1 MSHTLSKG
9 VLADRNQYDEPPTK
23 KQVQQSLNISA
34 DPGLNYQDIAKIL
47 DIPWEDF
54 VPQEQSP
61 PIVQSLSN
69 NNTLNTVNV
78 NPANNLAPQST
89 MPAMMPAMYNC
100 QVTINNYFTAP
111 GPNVQGPK

>member
-1 MSHTLSKG
+1 M
-9 VLADRNQYDEPPTK
+9 
-23 KQVQQSLNISA
+23 QQSLNISA

-69 NNTLNTVNV
+69 NNTLNTIYV

-89 MPAMMPAMYNC
+89 MPAMMPAMYKC
-100 QVTINNYFTAP
+100 QMTINNYFTAP